1 MKTIKLTIAV
11 TAAVLLLSACST
23 TIQTDFDTQ
32 ADFSKYS
39 SYAWFIKPEK
49 NKPPTAGANQ
59 IVDRRIRRA
68 IAGQLASK
76 GFSETSAERAD
87 FLVTYYVSLSQQIRM
102 YPTGWGYGWGPYWGF
117 GYGWWPGWGY
127 GGTYVYN
134 EGTIIVDV
142 IDQGRRQL
150 VWRGVVSR
158 ALSKSSSSQE
168 KIDKAIARL
177 MRGFPP
183 E

>member
-1 MKTIKLTIAV
+1 MKTIKLAIAV
-11 TAAVLLLSACST
+11 IAAVLSLSACST
-23 TIQTDFDTQ
+23 TIQTDYDYQ

-39 SYAWFIKPEK
+39 SYAWFIKPER
-49 NKPPTAGANQ
+49 NGHPTTGTNQ
-59 IVDRRIRRA
+59 IVDRRIRQA
-68 IAGQLASK
+68 IAGQLATK
-76 GFSETSAERAD
+76 GFSETSAEKAD

-102 YPTGWGYGWGPYWGF
+102 YTGGWGYGWGPYWGF

-134 EGTIIVDV
+134 EGTIIVDI
-142 IDQGRRQL
+142 IDQGKRQL

-158 ALSKSSSSQE
+158 ALSKNSSSPE
-168 KIDKAIARL
+168 KIDKAIAKV

-183 E
+183 A